1 MRQRLNHPCSAG
13 IISWVTIQL
22 MQGIHQLRRIKEHLW
37 TAKLSKH
44 KILKEARRCLVQ
56 TNMNNDAK
64 RR

>member
-1 MRQRLNHPCSAG
+1 
-13 IISWVTIQL
+13 